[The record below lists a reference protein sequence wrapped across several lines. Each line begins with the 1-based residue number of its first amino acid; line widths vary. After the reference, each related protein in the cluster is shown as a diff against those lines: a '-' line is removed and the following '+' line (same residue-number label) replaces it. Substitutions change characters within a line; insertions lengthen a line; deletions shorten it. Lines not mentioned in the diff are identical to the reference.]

1 MAGEIEIAVDNE
13 LMCGGN
19 YLLRRIVSYV
29 RLVGDVEIL
38 PRFSMGVVVRW
49 RGFAKLAI
57 LFQLRPR
64 LVHPNSRI
72 WHYAKRRFPVTS
84 NLRYMYGV
92 LNVDEIK
99 N

>member
-57 LFQLRPR
+57 LFQLICYDDKRACEKNIKLHAL
-64 LVHPNSRI
+64 LVQP
-72 WHYAKRRFPVTS
+72 K
-84 NLRYMYGV
+84 
-92 LNVDEIK
+92 
-99 N
+99 